1 MQPLEAAKEMLDK
14 SGMSMYKASIETGH
28 KPSYVQSAL
37 RKQAIGAHVLASIA
51 CACGYRLVLVPDDHI
66 ADVERGGGI
75 LIDGTTKAE

>member
-1 MQPLEAAKEMLDK
+1 MQPLEAAREMLDK

-51 CACGYRLVLVPDDHI
+51 DACNYDLALIP
-66 ADVERGGGI
+66 RGGGDPI
-75 LIDGTTKAE
+75 FIDGTTKAE